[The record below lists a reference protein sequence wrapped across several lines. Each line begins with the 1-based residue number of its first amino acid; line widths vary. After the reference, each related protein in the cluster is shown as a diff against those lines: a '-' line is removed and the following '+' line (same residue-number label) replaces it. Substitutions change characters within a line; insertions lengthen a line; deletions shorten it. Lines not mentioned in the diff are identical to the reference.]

1 MLACGWF
8 AGTAS
13 RGRYEALLHSAALVV
28 VCYAVF
34 AGAGMI

>member
-13 RGRYEALLHSAALVV
+13 RGRSEALLHSAALVV
-28 VCYAVF
+28 LCYAIF
-34 AGAGMI
+34 AGAGML